1 MEKTSSLVL
10 QKNIKD
16 NCDDLQD
23 FLKDLN
29 KWEKEIRAEDEKL
42 CDSSKEGNTN
52 TEIGLPIRCK
62 KKLETSSGKGTPR
75 NSSGDSKRRKNE
87 GENVKKKDRIP
98 AHDYAAWE
106 KFDVDKA
113 LASSSSEEEQEMET
127 PLKSKDSDIKGPKSS
142 KKERALAMKEA
153 GNKLYGSGKLDDAIA
168 KYTQGMALDPTNA
181 VLPANRAMAY
191 IKLNKYTAAEADCN
205 RSLKLEAGYIKAYLR
220 RATCRIKLGKSELA
234 IKDYQKVLQLE
245 SWNKE
250 AKKELEKL
258 EGKQSIK
265 DEKTGAPIKL
275 VTKAVSNQE
284 NANSIST
291 VETKILPCE
300 KSSQLGEPKK
310 QEKDSASHQK
320 QNGNNVCDNP
330 LSKAKKEQCGKKLKI
345 VEVNSQQDLS
355 ANPVDPN
362 CILPVEKPP
371 HLRST
376 KPLKRIPVV
385 DVLTQEDIQKLPVS
399 SVSNQKTSPK
409 KHTHIKNTTP
419 KLTTGATTTPTKIE
433 ENQKMS
439 TALPSLPK
447 TSHQFTQDWNSLS
460 RQTLQAVK
468 YLKMIQPAFFST
480 VDIEADTVISVMS
493 VLNSEEVSPTLAA
506 NYLIAL
512 SKSNGFS
519 VNIMFFDDT
528 QRKVLNEVILKC
540 EKEESCSSE
549 VKNLKNLLNRGS

>member
-52 TEIGLPIRCK
+52 TE
-62 KKLETSSGKGTPR
+62 KLETSSGKGTPR

-106 KFDVDKA
+106 KFDV
-113 LASSSSEEEQEMET
+113 
-127 PLKSKDSDIKGPKSS
+127 
-142 KKERALAMKEA
+142 

-528 QRKVLNEVILKC
+528 QRKGRSHL
-540 EKEESCSSE
+540 
-549 VKNLKNLLNRGS
+549 